1 MDVGPI
7 SAGPKSLGTSVDGR
21 RSGLKI
27 KVSAVRFCPGPP
39 SHPIRNSQLRRAA
52 HLYRVFAF
60 RKAPRL
66 YAVPGAFSARFDL
79 SPTQFLAKI
88 ASEKSPGLMSDRG

>member
-1 MDVGPI
+1 MKTTRYGAQTPFFVSRNDV
-7 SAGPKSLGTSVDGR
+7 T
-21 RSGLKI
+21 
-27 KVSAVRFCPGPP
+27 VSQRE
-39 SHPIRNSQLRRAA
+39 SDRY

-66 YAVPGAFSARFDL
+66 YAAPGAFSARFDL